1 MWSHCGVHMK
11 EQVPWLPANWV
22 VIYIRLTK
30 MRVLLGNI
38 DLHVCVCLLNVMS
51 GSSGSFDSP
60 CTIQWRIQVL
70 RLRGP
75 TFLEIRIAPPPP

>member
-1 MWSHCGVHMK
+1 
-11 EQVPWLPANWV
+11 
-22 VIYIRLTK
+22 

-70 RLRGP
+70 RLWGP
-75 TFLEIRIAPPPP
+75 TFLEIRIAPPHPPPPPPGLRGFPEVTIQIYSWIL